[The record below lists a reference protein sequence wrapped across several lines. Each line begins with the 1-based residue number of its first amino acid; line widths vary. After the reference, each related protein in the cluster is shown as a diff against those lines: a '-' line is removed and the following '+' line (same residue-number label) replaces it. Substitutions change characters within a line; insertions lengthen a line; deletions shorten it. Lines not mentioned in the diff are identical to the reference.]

1 MSIAVAIQKNRSLVL
16 GTDSQCTF
24 GDLRVPQNVVASK
37 IRQVGAAY
45 LAATGWGIY
54 DDILNDYLL
63 RTKNADLS
71 SRPAVFAF
79 FMAFWKEL
87 HEHYP
92 FVKDQ
97 PEDGEHSPF
106 GDLDASFL
114 IVSPQGIFHVSGN
127 MTVTEF
133 ARYYAIGSGCEY
145 ALGAASVLYGTEA
158 DSKTICREAVEAAIE
173 FNIYCGGDVDIVELD

>member
-1 MSIAVAIQKNRSLVL
+1 MSIAIAVKKDRRIAL
-16 GTDSQCTF
+16 GTDSQSTF
-24 GDLRVPQNVVASK
+24 GDRRVPANVVATK
-37 IRQVGAAY
+37 IQQVGAAY
-45 LAATGWGIY
+45 LASTGWGIY
-54 DDILNDYLL
+54 DDILNDYLS
-63 RTKNADLS
+63 RTGAADLS

-79 FMAFWKEL
+79 FVAFWKEL

-106 GDLDASFL
+106 GELDSSFL
-114 IVSPQGIFHVSGN
+114 IVAPQGIFHVAGN

-158 DSKTICREAVEAAIE
+158 DSKTICCGAVETAIK
-173 FNIYCGGDVDIVELD
+173 FNVYCGGDVNIVELD